1 MKFSRLSLNQIQKKK
16 KKIGWQMEVIW
27 VVGDVQNVGHITE
40 LVSNDW
46 KASLPPPQNTQSTVL

>member
-1 MKFSRLSLNQIQKKK
+1 
-16 KKIGWQMEVIW
+16 MEVIW